1 MKALDLEVS
10 SKGTVSE
17 EFSEDEILQADVR
30 RLLKE
35 TSDQNDEKYFTLR
48 RHMVSESDNEA
59 IDFNLSNYLSF
70 KLYRG
75 SEDSALDEWFKY
87 EARLNLEATDTID
100 IQFDFSEPKKVS
112 RGS

>member
-35 TSDQNDEKYFTLR
+35 TSDQNDE
-48 RHMVSESDNEA
+48 
-59 IDFNLSNYLSF
+59 
-70 KLYRG
+70 
-75 SEDSALDEWFKY
+75 
-87 EARLNLEATDTID
+87 
-100 IQFDFSEPKKVS
+100 
-112 RGS
+112 